1 MRRPGFEPG
10 TPRVKAKGSDQTE
23 LAALVPRQGFEP
35 WTYRVRVGSSDQTEL
50 ARRDEVVT
58 VARGGIEPPYPGLQS
73 GALPT
78 ELTSRATGRIRT
90 VDHSLTR
97 RTLWPD

>member
-1 MRRPGFEPG
+1 MRRQGFEPR
-10 TPRVKAKGSDQTE
+10 TYVLKAQSSDQTE
-23 LAALVPRQGFEP
+23 LTAQVPRQGFEP

-50 ARRDEVVT
+50 ARRDEVIT
-58 VARGGIEPPYPGLQS
+58 VARDGIEPSSPGLQS

-97 RTLWPD
+97 RTL